1 MVQDL
6 QSTNPLDRQI
16 QSYTPPN
23 ESGFTT
29 HQINPETTPKNIVNR
44 MNATKAIRHLFIIGT
59 AIFCFTSLAIG
70 QAMEGLQMKE
80 LTEKLQLNE
89 QQQKALTPI
98 VAQRDKAVKALMGNT
113 SMGKLQKLRKVQEI
127 QTNFRAQAGKVL
139 TPEQTKKLEAL
150 QAERREKLLGS

>member
-1 MVQDL
+1 M
-6 QSTNPLDRQI
+6 
-16 QSYTPPN
+16 
-23 ESGFTT
+23 
-29 HQINPETTPKNIVNR
+29 
-44 MNATKAIRHLFIIGT
+44 KAIKAIQQLLLVGT
-59 AIFCFTSLAIG
+59 AIFCFTNLAIG

-98 VAQRDKAVKALMGNT
+98 VAQRDKAVKALMANT

-127 QTNFRAQAGKVL
+127 QTSFRAQAAKVL
-139 TPEQTKKLEAL
+139 TPEQSKKLEAL

>member
-1 MVQDL
+1 MRTIKIIQ
-6 QSTNPLDRQI
+6 PLVI
-16 QSYTPPN
+16 FS
-23 ESGFTT
+23 
-29 HQINPETTPKNIVNR
+29 
-44 MNATKAIRHLFIIGT
+44 A
-59 AIFCFTSLAIG
+59 AIFWFTNLAVG
-70 QAMEGLQMKE
+70 QVMEGLQLTE

-150 QAERREKLLGS
+150 QAE

>member
-1 MVQDL
+1 MKA
-6 QSTNPLDRQI
+6 I
-16 QSYTPPN
+16 
-23 ESGFTT
+23 
-29 HQINPETTPKNIVNR
+29 
-44 MNATKAIRHLFIIGT
+44 KAIRHLFIIGT

>member
-1 MVQDL
+1 M
-6 QSTNPLDRQI
+6 
-16 QSYTPPN
+16 
-23 ESGFTT
+23 
-29 HQINPETTPKNIVNR
+29 K
-44 MNATKAIRHLFIIGT
+44 ATKAIQQLIIVAT
-59 AIFCFTSLAIG
+59 VIFCFTSLAIG

-98 VAQRDKAVKALMGNT
+98 VAGRDKALKALMANT
-113 SMGKLQKLRKVQEI
+113 SLGKLQKLRKVQEI
-127 QTNFRAQAGKVL
+127 QTNFHAQAGKVL